1 MQATAR
7 GRGGRTV
14 LRALSSLV
22 AASLAA
28 SLAATLL
35 VVISV
40 VAPTAASAAPGDIGT
55 PAGSLVGFPAATP
68 TAAKPESKL
77 WFAFGYW
84 WASMASTTT
93 GGYRIHRLDRAAAAW
108 VDTGVD
114 LDPRGATQGDV
125 LWNGTHLFVASHA
138 VAASS
143 TTTSTLEPARLFR
156 YSWNGSTWTP
166 DSGFPIMITGTSVE
180 ALTIAQ
186 NAEGRIW
193 ATWTLNKRIYL
204 AQTNASADASSVVF
218 GARFI
223 PVLNN
228 LSATESKTA
237 TSLTSDDISTIVSA
251 DGVTTLAWSNQGTG
265 QTWSARRVD
274 SASTWAATAILSG
287 TLMSDDHINL
297 RAIPGDA
304 ARRVVAVMKTSRND
318 VSPRTPTD
326 PLLVAA
332 VYTPG
337 SGMWTTATVATVA
350 ESGTRP
356 IAVIDAASDQLR
368 VFYTGPSTAGIT
380 AYTGT
385 VYGKSSSLSSLSFP
399 ASGTPVLRNS
409 ANATMNNATSSKQ
422 PATAASGVVV
432 LAATETTP
440 TYWFA
445 DFGGAT
451 PPTASFTTSTTS
463 GTAPVEVAFTDT
475 SSGAPTSWS
484 WSFGD
489 DGTSTA
495 QNPSHSY
502 ATAGTYTVTLTSTN
516 GGGSTTATS
525 TVTVV
530 APVVVAPTA
539 SFTASI
545 TSGNAPLAVS
555 FTDTSTDAP
564 ASWAWTFGDGGTST
578 TASPSYTFTAAG
590 TYTVTLTATNVGG
603 STSASTT
610 VVVNPAATTLTPLDR
625 VNAGGPAQS
634 GGWLADTSASPSIW
648 SNALLTTTVVSGTT
662 SAINM
667 SDPSIPA
674 GTPAALFQSMRY
686 DVSGGQD
693 MTWTM
698 PVNGV
703 KTYTVRLY
711 FAETYWTTV
720 GQRVFDVYI
729 NGTPVLTG
737 FDIVAAAGGP
747 KRGIVKTFTVTT
759 GQPIVIVFGRTA
771 INNPL
776 VSAIEVLS

>member
-1 MQATAR
+1 M
-7 GRGGRTV
+7 
-14 LRALSSLV
+14 RALSPLV
-22 AASLAA
+22 AASLVA

-35 VVISV
+35 VVVSF
-40 VAPTAASAAPGDIGT
+40 VAPTAASAAPGDVGT
-55 PAGSLVGFPAATP
+55 PSGSLAGFPAATP

-77 WFAFGYW
+77 WFASGSW

-93 GGYRIHRLDRAAAAW
+93 GGYRIHRLDRASAAW

-166 DSGFPIMITGTSVE
+166 DSGFPVTITGRSVE

-186 NAEGRIW
+186 NAQGRIW
-193 ATWTLNKRIYL
+193 ATWTFNKRVYL
-204 AQTNASADASSVVF
+204 AQTNASADASSVAF
-218 GARFI
+218 GTSFI
-223 PVLNN
+223 PVMNN
-228 LSATESKTA
+228 LSATDSTKA

-251 DGVTTLAWSNQGTG
+251 DGVTTLAWSNQVTG
-265 QTWSARRVD
+265 KTWSARRVD

-297 RAIPGDA
+297 RAIPGDPA
-304 ARRVVAVMKTSRND
+304 QRVVAVLKTSRND
-318 VSPRTPTD
+318 ASPKTATD

-332 VYTPG
+332 TYTPA
-337 SGMWTTATVATVA
+337 SGTWTTATVATVA

-356 IAVIDAASDQLR
+356 IAVVDTASDQLR
-368 VFYTGPSTAGIT
+368 VFYTGPSTAGIV

-385 VYGKSSSLSSLSFP
+385 IYAKSSPLSSLSFP

-409 ANATMNNATSSKQ
+409 VNATMNNATSSKQ
-422 PATAASGVVV
+422 PATASSGVVV
-432 LAATETTP
+432 LAATDSTRR
-440 TYWFA
+440 YWFA
-445 DFGGAT
+445 DFGGGAS
-451 PPTASFTTSTTS
+451 PTASFTTSATS

-475 SSGAPTSWS
+475 STGAPTSWS

-489 DGTSTA
+489 GGTSAA
-495 QNPSHSY
+495 QNPLHTY
-502 ATAGTYTVTLTSTN
+502 TTAGTYTVTLTSTN
-516 GGGSTTATS
+516 DGGSTTAAT
-525 TVTVV
+525 TVTVT
-530 APVVVAPTA
+530 ASAVVAPTA
-539 SFTASI
+539 SFTTTA
-545 TSGNAPLAVS
+545 TVGTAPLVAT
-555 FTDTSTDAP
+555 FTDTSTGAP
-564 ASWAWTFGDGGTST
+564 TSWAWSFGDGGTST
-578 TASPSYTFTAAG
+578 TRSPSYTFTAAG
-590 TYTVTLTATNVGG
+590 PYTVTLTATNSGG

-634 GGWLADTSASPSIW
+634 GGWLVDTSASPSSW
-648 SNALLTTTVVSGTT
+648 SNASVTKTAVSGTT
-662 SAINM
+662 SAIDV

-674 GTPAALFQSMRY
+674 GTPASLFQSMRY
-686 DVSGGQD
+686 HVSGSQN
-693 MTWTM
+693 MIWTM
-698 PVNGV
+698 PVDGL

-711 FAETYWTTV
+711 FAETYWTTT
-720 GQRVFDVYI
+720 GKRVFDVSI

-759 GQPIVIVFGRTA
+759 GQPIVIEFGRTA

-776 VSAIEVLS
+776 VNAIEVLS